1 MIATAEIKVKSKV
14 KSRKR
19 NVSKKNMDSAK
30 KRKNPIDLFGIFK
43 DKIHYESDAVLMS

>member
-1 MIATAEIKVKSKV
+1 MITTTETKV

-19 NVSKKNMDSAK
+19 NVSKKNVDTVK
-30 KRKNPIDLFGIFK
+30 KRKSPIDLFGIFK